1 MTSPEESLIETMDDM
16 AGVAD
21 DWPGTWAQVALLFLA
36 LWLLFVL
43 WASLVALPGSP
54 LVVVP

>member
-1 MTSPEESLIETMDDM
+1 MIPPEESFIETMDDM
-16 AGVAD
+16 AGVTD
-21 DWPGTWAQVALLFLA
+21 EWPGAWVLVALLFVA